1 MCPFRARDRIRR
13 VIDAPLAALGCAIPL
28 ALACGSRA
36 PEPEARRFE
45 ARIEF
50 PTESF
55 AKPQGVL
62 CADLDGDA
70 RDEVIFTTI
79 APPTVQILAKLARDL
94 GPAPVA
100 RAFPCGDF
108 ALGPVWV
115 DRDARLVAIAP
126 RDVPGL
132 VVFDARKTFASSG
145 SQLAIEWKHALPT
158 RPRVLAAGRVG
169 DVPMVAVVTIDD
181 ELVLVRGADREVRIK
196 LENTLASCASFDGSD
211 LYIGFQGTRRVVR
224 YGLVNSGEKLF
235 TKQWAE
241 LDGLP
246 RALEVSDLDGD
257 GARELVVAGG
267 DDHVW
272 TFAIASGALEPM
284 EFKARESFAA
294 SEVPIDLERGE
305 LDGTPPEEVVAIGM
319 HGQNAHVVAH
329 SERMSKVYAGQ
340 HPRDGA
346 LGDVDG
352 DEKLDLV
359 LANPDAQR
367 ISVLFGSGDARR
379 FVAAERARSGRSPH
393 SLACADVDGDGDLD
407 VVALN
412 ALEATAAV
420 LRNEGGKLQDGRVE
434 AYTPSGDAVR
444 CADVDGDGNVDA
456 LLLERDEQGSK
467 IVALFGDGAGR
478 LVARALVEPARC
490 GDSAGDLL
498 VGDFDG
504 DGKLEAI
511 ASDPEKNRVALV
523 PIERTADGM
532 RFGKALSIDVAA
544 GPNRMARIDL
554 DRDGT
559 GEIAVALAGPGTRL
573 GVAFLGVTRNGD
585 VLSLV
590 EVQHIPFPDPSTGIA
605 TADFDGDGRTD
616 LAVLAQASESST
628 TVRVGLATEKGA
640 WMPVKPMRTGLRPYA
655 LRAGDLDGDG
665 RADLVVSAQNSHH
678 IECWLARAG
687 STFEFVRTAD
697 LGAGTGCLDV
707 QLADLDGDGKLE
719 ILVANAFSDDV
730 TTIRVK

>member
-1 MCPFRARDRIRR
+1 M
-13 VIDAPLAALGCAIPL
+13 IDAPLAALGCAISL

-36 PEPEARRFE
+36 PEAQARRFE

-50 PTESF
+50 LTEGF
-55 AKPQGVL
+55 AKPQGVV
-62 CADLDGDA
+62 CADLDADG
-70 RDEVIFTTI
+70 REEVIFTTI
-79 APPTVQILAKLARDL
+79 APPTVQILANLAREL
-94 GPAPVA
+94 APAPAA

-115 DRDARLVAIAP
+115 DREARLVAIAP

-132 VVFDARKTFASSG
+132 VVFDARKTFASAANE
-145 SQLAIEWKHALPT
+145 LAIEWKHALPA

-169 DVPMVAVVTIDD
+169 DAAMVAVVTIDD
-181 ELVLVRGADREVRIK
+181 ELVLVRGADREVRLG
-196 LENTLASCASFDGSD
+196 LEDTLASCARFDEGD

-224 YGLVNSGEKLF
+224 YGLVHGGEKLHV
-235 TKQWAE
+235 KQWAE

-246 RALEVSDLDGD
+246 RALEIADHDGD
-257 GARELVVAGG
+257 GARELFVAGG
-267 DDHVW
+267 DDRVW
-272 TFAIASGALEPM
+272 TFAVANGVLEGQ
-284 EFKARESFAA
+284 EFAARATFAA
-294 SEVPIDLERGE
+294 SEVPIDVERGE
-305 LDGTPPEEVVAIGM
+305 LDGKAPQEVVVLGL
-319 HGQNAHVVAH
+319 HGQDAHVVAKD
-329 SERMSKVYAGQ
+329 EATSKVYAGQ

-352 DEKLDLV
+352 DGKLDLV
-359 LANPDAQR
+359 VANPDAQR

-393 SLACADVDGDGDLD
+393 SIACADLDGDGDLD

-412 ALEATAAV
+412 ALEATAVV
-420 LRNEGGKLQDGRVE
+420 LRNDGGKLADGRVE

-523 PIERTADGM
+523 PIERTADGV
-532 RFGKALSIDVAA
+532 RFGKALPIDVAA

-585 VLSLV
+585 VLSLR
-590 EVQHIPFPDPSTGIA
+590 EVQHIPFPEPSTGIA

-640 WMPVKPMRTGLRPYA
+640 WTPVKPMRTGLRPYA

-687 STFEFVRTAD
+687 SPLSFERTAD

-707 QLADLDGDGKLE
+707 QLVDLDGDGKLE

-730 TTIRVK
+730 TTIGVR